1 MYKQTL
7 FFNVEELSA
16 DEHRQERLEISAGT
30 FVRTRQVNQGF
41 GDILMYL
48 PSTELDRSAVTGY
61 LAYPERADFRFDGT
75 LKAMK
80 ALWMATGV
88 KTRFLSDPRF
98 QFERV

>member
-7 FFNVEELSA
+7 FFNVEMQSA
-16 DEHRQERLEISAGT
+16 DEHRQDRLKGSAGT
-30 FVRTRQVNQGF
+30 CVRTRDGNQGS

-61 LAYPERADFRFDGT
+61 LAFPDRAEFRFVGT

-80 ALWMATGV
+80 VLWMSTGV

>member
-7 FFNVEELSA
+7 FFNVETLSA
-16 DEHRQERLEISAGT
+16 DEHRQERLKVSAGT
-30 FVRTRQVNQGF
+30 CVRTREGNQGY

-48 PSTELDRSAVTGY
+48 PATEVDRSAVTGY
-61 LAYPERADFRFDGT
+61 LAFPERAEFEFDGT

-80 ALWMATGV
+80 VLWMSTGV